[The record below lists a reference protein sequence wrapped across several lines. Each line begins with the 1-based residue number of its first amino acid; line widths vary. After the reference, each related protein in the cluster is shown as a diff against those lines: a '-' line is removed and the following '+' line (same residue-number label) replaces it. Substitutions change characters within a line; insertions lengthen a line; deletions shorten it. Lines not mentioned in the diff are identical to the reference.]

1 MASSVANANARA
13 DLGFEGGI
21 FSGDLYIRFKN
32 NAGAFGKRIGPIN
45 GTTLIINPGAG
56 DQIERISKMRG
67 QVGQALDSIVD
78 ASTPQVTL
86 GFDDIS
92 DELWQMIFRGVSAAI
107 NESGGTASAE
117 AVTAAKEGWV
127 YLANRNISAWTSL
140 TGSGGTPTHADGTD
154 YEVELN
160 HGALFTRAGG
170 AISDAASLEANYT
183 YLGVTGYKVS
193 GNQLD
198 ELRAEIDLWGVNR
211 ASGVPIRVHVRE
223 AVLTPDSQ
231 PDFMSSTE
239 FVAAAFS
246 GTAITPS
253 GQSDPYYLER
263 LTLATS

>member
-1 MASSVANANARA
+1 MASSVANANARS

-21 FSGDLYIRFKN
+21 FSGDLYVRFKN
-32 NAGAFGKRIGPIN
+32 NAGVFGPKIGPIN
-45 GTTLIINPGAG
+45 GTTLILNPGAG

-78 ASTPQVTL
+78 AATPQVTL

-92 DELWQMIFRGVSAAI
+92 DDLWQMIFRGTTTAI

-117 AVTAAKEGWV
+117 DLVSVDGGWV
-127 YLANRNISAWTSL
+127 DLANRNITTWTSL
-140 TGSGGTPTHADGTD
+140 TGASATPTYVDGTD
-154 YEVELN
+154 YEAELN
-160 HGALFTRAGG
+160 HGMVFTRPGG
-170 AISDAASLEANYT
+170 SIGDGTDLEANYT
-183 YLGVTGYKVS
+183 YLAVTGYRVA

-198 ELRAEIDLWGVNR
+198 ELRAEITLLGVNR
-211 ASGVPIRVHVRE
+211 ASGVPVKVLVRE
-223 AVLTPDSQ
+223 GVLTPDSQ

-246 GTAITPS
+246 GTMVTPS
-253 GQSDPYYLER
+253 GQSNAYFIER